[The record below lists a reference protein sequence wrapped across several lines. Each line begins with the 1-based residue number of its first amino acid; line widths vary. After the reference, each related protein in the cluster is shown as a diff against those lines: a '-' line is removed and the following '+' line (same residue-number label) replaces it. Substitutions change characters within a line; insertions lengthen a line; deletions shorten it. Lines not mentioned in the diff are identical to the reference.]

1 MKTSDVIAHFGTIYK
16 VAQKLKIT
24 KQSVANWGYI
34 VPIGFAAKIQNV
46 TGGEVK
52 LDTSIYANGR
62 TVDVG
67 GIKYQCV
74 EQIGYAAFMRRVNAG
89 KSLYFLVGKNME
101 SVFLGEKSKMRER
114 FRSYELFEVKAP

>member
-1 MKTSDVIAHFGTIYK
+1 MKTNEVIAHFGTIYK

-24 KQSVANWGYI
+24 KQSVANWGYL

-46 TGGEVK
+46 TNGELK
-52 LDTSIYANGR
+52 LDSSVYAAER
-62 TVDVG
+62 TVDVDS
-67 GIKYQCV
+67 IKYQSV

-89 KSLYFLVGKNME
+89 KSLYFLVGDNME